1 MIRSLRPYS
10 NPRKHAL
17 LSLGTHISLR
27 LQSTTA
33 RRKQRSKGGSG
44 ITADSFKAVIRP
56 LLKPLFDE
64 LKFPRSLSEIPN
76 QIEGEIVKNFESC
89 IDFHVSKYIKEK
101 HSGSQHELPIESY
114 INPKISEIAR
124 IVVNLRMNPPPGLAK
139 LFNVRTKSEVL
150 SKILLKLLEKEKLK
164 YAVTEVNFTE
174 KNIDLS
180 NPAEWYPE
188 ARKMKRKLIF
198 HVGPT
203 NSGKTYNALKLLEN
217 AKLGYYAG
225 PLRLLAREVYE
236 TYHKKGIRCN
246 LITGEEII
254 PDIDGYGNIAPI
266 SSGTIEMVPTNRKM
280 DICIIDEIQMIS
292 DKQRGEAW
300 TAALLGVQAKEI
312 HLCGEE
318 LAIPLVQEISKIT
331 GDEVS
336 INTYERLGK
345 LFVEDKPI
353 VDDEN
358 KNFKDLK
365 KGDCIVAFS
374 KLKILEFKRNIENN
388 SQWRV
393 GIIYGALPPE
403 VRSDEA
409 NKFNKGEY
417 DILVASDAIGM
428 GLNLKINRIIFADS
442 TKFDGSK
449 VMPLTVSQVKQ
460 IAGRAGRYQA
470 DGELTGYV
478 NAIGPKNLKA
488 IKEQMKK
495 PLTPLTEAFIWPTP
509 QILSKYITSFKKG
522 SSTLDVIRH
531 FEDEFTAAGM
541 NASARNSSSLY
552 RVTDIYSRKMILK
565 VFLKK
570 HISGKLTIEDQLRLS
585 IAPVNLNRATEFT
598 EDKVFLFFK
607 NIGLAISKDVIKMKV
622 NDQNIMKKEPSK
634 LMKYN
639 HAIRTVGRLEEMH
652 KLTLLFLWLSQR
664 WPTLFVDKE
673 AAIDCKSL
681 IEKRITE
688 ELVNLKRVK
697 FIRNSTRPQKHH
709 GRDSRSLYE

>member
-1 MIRSLRPYS
+1 MIRSLRPYTS
-10 NPRKHAL
+10 PRKYTLFSCGSH
-17 LSLGTHISLR
+17 SWLR
-27 LQSTTA
+27 LQSTAAGRT
-33 RRKQRSKGGSG
+33 RKLKANSG
-44 ITADSFKAVIRP
+44 ITVESFKAVISP

-64 LKFPRSLSEIPN
+64 LKFPKSLSGTPN
-76 QIEGEIVKNFESC
+76 QIEREIVKNFESC
-89 IDFHVSKYIKEK
+89 IDFHVTNYVKQNSL
-101 HSGSQHELPIESY
+101 GSQHELPIESY

-124 IVVNLRMNPPPGLAK
+124 IVVNLRTNPPPGLTK
-139 LFNVRTKSEVL
+139 LFNVRTKAEVL

-164 YAVTEVNFTE
+164 YAVTEVNFPQ

-217 AKLGYYAG
+217 AKSGYYAG

-254 PDIDGYGNIAPI
+254 PDIDGYGNVAPI

-318 LAIPLVQEISKIT
+318 SAIPLIQEISKIT

-345 LFVEDKPI
+345 LLVEQKPI
-353 VDDEN
+353 SEN
-358 KNFKDLK
+358 ENNNFKDLK

-374 KLKILEFKRNIENN
+374 KLKILQFKRNIENN
-388 SQWRV
+388 SHWRV

-442 TKFDGSK
+442 TKFDGNK
-449 VMPLTVSQVKQ
+449 VTPLTVSQVKQ

-470 DGELTGYV
+470 DGESTGYV
-478 NAIGPKNLKA
+478 NAIGSKNLKVIGA
-488 IKEQMKK
+488 QMKK
-495 PLTPLTEAFIWPTP
+495 PLTSLTKAFIWPTP
-509 QILSKYITSFKKG
+509 QILFKYITSFQKG
-522 SSTLDVIRH
+522 STILDVIRH

-541 NASARNSSSLY
+541 NSSARNSSSLY

-570 HISGKLTIEDQLRLS
+570 HINGRLTIEDSLRLS
-585 IAPVNLNRATEFT
+585 IAPVNLNRASEFT
-598 EDKVFLFFK
+598 EDKVFTYFK
-607 NIGLAISKDVIKMKV
+607 NIGSAISKDIIKMKV
-622 NDQNIMKKEPSK
+622 NDMNILKKEPSRF
-634 LMKYN
+634 MRYE

-688 ELVNLKRVK
+688 ELENLKRVK
-697 FIRNSTRPQKHH
+697 VLRQHKKPNKHH
-709 GRDSRSLYE
+709 AQDSRSLY